1 MSLPQMHKTLL
12 AEWSKE
18 QKNANT
24 TDQVLKQIGEAL
36 FDQNAVASLD
46 TNALTTIY
54 KDYYEISA
62 LVSVLKNDMIAFD
75 DAIPRVLS
83 FYEQCPSAAENKY
96 LMIGLN
102 LMFLLASNRLSD
114 FHMMLES
121 VPQSVQSG
129 NPYISTP
136 VRLEQSLMEGAYNK
150 VVLTEKTIPSQ
161 FYSIFIRIMMDAVRA
176 VRCAVHLLPHT
187 RLNDTQVLPA
197 WLRTSGVTEGI
208 TSDIAVS
215 IEKSFKLLSARDA
228 ADMLLFET
236 EAQVSD
242 FAKQRK
248 WKSDHGCFVF
258 ETDSAHHDRPTLDT
272 ARIAKQTIFYA
283 KHFLD
288 RISHQRRSYTCDLP
302 TSDCQTNF

>member
-1 MSLPQMHKTLL
+1 TCAFRALAANRLPQLKSTSRPCPRTRDLFLITFTQRATMVSLPQMHKTLL

-18 QKNANT
+18 QRNT
-24 TDQVLKQIGEAL
+24 STIDQVLKQIGEAL
-36 FDQNAVASLD
+36 FDPAAVASLD

-62 LVSVLKNDMIAFD
+62 LVSVLKNDMVAFD
-75 DAIPRVLS
+75 DAIPPVLS

-96 LMIGLN
+96 LMVGLN

-121 VPQSVQSG
+121 VPQNIQSG

-161 FYSIFIRIMMDAVRA
+161 FYSVFIRIMMDAVR
-176 VRCAVHLLPHT
+176 
-187 RLNDTQVLPA
+187 
-197 WLRTSGVTEGI
+197 
-208 TSDIAVS
+208 SDIAAS

-228 ADMLLFET
+228 ANMLLFET
-236 EAQVSD
+236 EAQVNE

-248 WKSDHGCFVF
+248 WKSDRDCFIF
-258 ETDSAHHDRPTLDT
+258 ETDPTHHEKPTLDT

-283 KHFLD
+283 KQLEM
-288 RISHQRRSYTCDLP
+288 IV
-302 TSDCQTNF
+302 

>member
-1 MSLPQMHKTLL
+1 MVSLPQMHKTLL

-18 QKNANT
+18 QRNT
-24 TDQVLKQIGEAL
+24 STIDQVLKQIGEAL
-36 FDQNAVASLD
+36 FDQAAVGSLD
-46 TNALTTIY
+46 TNALATIY

-62 LVSVLKNDMIAFD
+62 LVSVLKNDMVAFD
-75 DAIPRVLS
+75 DAIPRTATQFLNAQENDLYKMGKSIGSVLS

-96 LMIGLN
+96 LMVGLN

-121 VPQSVQSG
+121 VPQNIQSG

-161 FYSIFIRIMMDAVRA
+161 FYSIFIRIMMDAVR
-176 VRCAVHLLPHT
+176 
-187 RLNDTQVLPA
+187 
-197 WLRTSGVTEGI
+197 
-208 TSDIAVS
+208 SDIAAS
-215 IEKSFKLLSARDA
+215 IEKSFKLLSTRDA
-228 ADMLLFET
+228 ANMLLFET
-236 EAQVSD
+236 EAQVNE

-248 WKSDHGCFVF
+248 WKSDRDCFIF
-258 ETDSAHHDRPTLDT
+258 ETDATHHEKPTLDT

-283 KHFLD
+283 KQLEM
-288 RISHQRRSYTCDLP
+288 IV
-302 TSDCQTNF
+302 